1 MSPIPG
7 QETILLRHPMR
18 PAADESA
25 EACRRGFRCKAQ
37 GRPFRSVHLRNSR
50 CGARAD
56 VGARGFLF
64 LIVPSMVV
72 SSFAVWQGRLPFPLV
87 AGSTIA
93 RDLSLVALVLFLVRN
108 AGEPVT
114 SIGWTRRRLGRELM
128 VGVALFPAIF
138 LGSLF
143 VERTMRTAGF
153 TGPSTPQPDLIPAPD
168 LAQLLLAVT
177 LVAVVAIAEETI
189 FRGYLMMRLGQATGS
204 VATAV
209 VLSAFIFS
217 LGHGYEGTAVSLP
230 LDSRAPFS
238 ARVPVGE
245 EHRCSYGDPF
255 PPGPRRDRHRAPR
268 TPMTDRRNVT
278 ERPAVGSATSA
289 DECRCPSA
297 WEHARHEHMRIHG
310 DEAPSQHATVRLRR
324 SWGLTVRRISA
335 SNVGRL
341 AGGSTWARSV
351 VHA

>member
-1 MSPIPG
+1 MSFSSPSEQPV
-7 QETILLRHPMR
+7 
-18 PAADESA
+18 
-25 EACRRGFRCKAQ
+25 RRERTLELA
-37 GRPFRSVHLRNSR
+37 V
-50 CGARAD
+50 
-56 VGARGFLF
+56 FLF

-143 VERTMRTAGF
+143 VERTMRAAGF

-177 LVAVVAIAEETI
+177 LVAVVAVSEETI

-217 LGHGYEGTAVSLP
+217 LGHGYEGTAGV
-230 LDSRAPFS
+230 
-238 ARVPVGE
+238 
-245 EHRCSYGDPF
+245 
-255 PPGPRRDRHRAPR
+255 
-268 TPMTDRRNVT
+268 VT
-278 ERPAVGSATSA
+278 V
-289 DECRCPSA
+289 
-297 WEHARHEHMRIHG
+297 
-310 DEAPSQHATVRLRR
+310 
-324 SWGLTVRRISA
+324 GLTGAVLGLVYLWRGSIVA
-335 SNVGRL
+335 PMVIHFLLDLVAIVIVPL
-341 AGGSTWARSV
+341 AL
-351 VHA
+351 H